1 MGLHLYLGDITK
13 METDAIVNAANTD
26 LKRAPGI
33 CEAIFAA
40 SDGKALAQACRK
52 FGRCPVGYAVVTPS
66 CGLPCK
72 YIIHVAGPGWYGGVH
87 REKDLLERCYLHA
100 LQKALVYGCRSVAFP
115 LIFSGECHI
124 PRPISIQVAA
134 EAILDFL
141 QFHELEVYLVL
152 YKPGI
157 YEMAKDILKLNGI
170 ETLDA

>member
-87 REKDLLERCYLHA
+87 REKDLLESCYLHA
-100 LQKALVYGCRSVAFP
+100 LQKRWSTAPERGISSDFFRRV
-115 LIFSGECHI
+115 HI

-141 QFHELEVYLVL
+141 QFHKLEVYLVL